1 MAKKYILYPIK
12 TIKDWQGEDWD
23 VYEEKKTQSGLI
35 INFGWLYSAQ
45 RKGSKS
51 LILTSDLVEY
61 LTTATYRQ
69 TIDDLGI
76 SSTTASKIRRELNLQ
91 KEVVRRD
98 RDWIVRHQN
107 EILYYSFPMLLEKYG
122 LRKGIVKSYSSY
134 LVREV
139 GIQRKTTRHH
149 ESQYAVEK
157 IYQTHK
163 VQIAQCRSFKE
174 LKRILQTDDYT
185 ARKFHELACA
195 ELKVP
200 AMSEI
205 HLKKLDETW
214 QWRYQ
219 HRDTILNPEMSIEQ
233 ISERLN
239 TTRDDI
245 LNARKALRRRL
256 NITETIGVIR
266 EVDIEK
272 WILEHA
278 IELRSL
284 KISQL
289 RERYQLTKGQVK
301 YRRMLLKTLQQ
312 QKET

>member
-1 MAKKYILYPIK
+1 M
-12 TIKDWQGEDWD
+12 
-23 VYEEKKTQSGLI
+23 
-35 INFGWLYSAQ
+35 
-45 RKGSKS
+45 
-51 LILTSDLVEY
+51 
-61 LTTATYRQ
+61 
-69 TIDDLGI
+69 
-76 SSTTASKIRRELNLQ
+76 
-91 KEVVRRD
+91 
-98 RDWIVRHQN
+98 
-107 EILYYSFPMLLEKYG
+107 
-122 LRKGIVKSYSSY
+122 
-134 LVREV
+134 
-139 GIQRKTTRHH
+139 
-149 ESQYAVEK
+149 
-157 IYQTHK
+157 
-163 VQIAQCRSFKE
+163 QIAQCRSFKE

-233 ISERLN
+233 IAERLN

>member
-12 TIKDWQGEDWD
+12 TIKGWQGEDWD
-23 VYEEKKTQSGLI
+23 VYEEKKTQSGLN

-61 LTTATYRQ
+61 LKTATYRQ

-122 LRKGIVKSYSSY
+122 LRKGVVKSYSSY

-139 GIQRKTTRHH
+139 GIQRKATRHH

-174 LKRILQTDDYT
+174 LNHILQTDDYT

-214 QWRYQ
+214 HWRYQ
-219 HRDTILNPEMSIEQ
+219 HRDTILNPVMTIKQIAEQLKTTIEE
-233 ISERLN
+233 IH
-239 TTRDDI
+239 
-245 LNARKALRRRL
+245 NARKALRRKL
-256 NITETIGVIR
+256 KIEETIGQVK
-266 EVDIEK
+266 IEK
-272 WILEHA
+272 WVLQHA
-278 IELRSL
+278 TPLTDL
-284 KISQL
+284 KIKQL
-289 RERYQLTKGQVK
+289 QQEYQISRGQIK
-301 YRRMLLKTLQQ
+301 YRRMLLKKLQ